1 MTDESERE
9 RYREAW
15 DRMRKRRRVVWLSV
29 VVCIVVGIAAAAFQ
43 TRANRGLF
51 AWLGAVALCMYALSY
66 TLLDLSRCPRCGR
79 TYRWWRLWVRFGQMR
94 PIRFLPKK
102 CSYCRLPFG
111 AEPGEHA
118 DDK

>member
-29 VVCIVVGIAAAAFQ
+29 AVCIAVGVAAVVFQ
-43 TRANRGLF
+43 TPANRELF
-51 AWLGAVALCMYALSY
+51 AWLGAAALGTYALSY

-79 TYRWWRLWVRFGQMR
+79 TYRWWRLRSREMR